1 MGDASHAIPE
11 CSIRLSSLEH
21 VLGGV
26 SAASLAPEDYVKPV
40 ADWLSR
46 SCRDSQDSE
55 TATRQLHNWRSAF
68 EADLSFGG
76 PREVANLTLAVAFLR
91 ENGCR
96 SRSPS
101 PDDLDLVWDLIYTA
115 LCSRHLPQP
124 LCAASR
130 SAQGF
135 FAVPLCSLLRDG
147 NIDELF
153 RLHVWLP
160 DGHRG
165 NDDFSI
171 HSHQPFAQSWV
182 LAGEGLDQ
190 LYSVQVSEEASR
202 STHATY
208 EIAWSD
214 GNEQTVTTAYKTHQT
229 YSIVQNTGTR
239 VRAALTASRAH
250 SRNMTYTVPAGA
262 FHSTRVALETM
273 HATLFFFDSQ
283 RGFVPRAPVLG
294 PPDAQSLKQLRDP
307 AGATA
312 KMLAERVE
320 LFRTWELL
328 VERGRHYAKTPELE
342 VALVALND
350 ALSLCESTDDF
361 PNPAYYRRVVLGE
374 LGSLNR
380 RLGRYEKAR
389 DIWTQV
395 IAETQPSL
403 QQVEMTGELGV
414 VYRHMNLLDEAKRA
428 FEMQY
433 HTASELGSEQAMC
446 RAIGNLGIVN
456 FHLSQ
461 RMLRS
466 ATEQLQER
474 VERAR
479 QIRET
484 PAGDG
489 RDPRTDTERLA
500 FAATQEIVGHARLSL
515 CHAAQGK
522 TKQAVDSALESLHLS
537 LGLEVT
543 QKDSTLIAFSRFF
556 YGRALLMNGQR
567 DQALEQFNPPPPS
580 CTPAMAMCKEPSEE
594 HSQYLEELVDAGA
607 DMDLV
612 DEQGYTAL
620 DYAAFSGDTAS
631 EDLVLEG
638 LRRKHSAEPDV
649 EAKLKQRHADA
660 RLRRR
665 YRELFQEKM
674 RPILLRHRR
683 VDALPKLRRVYAE
696 ALSAEEE
703 SGRIF
708 DRLKFM
714 RWPDFVR
721 HGKLL
726 RSSEVLTNRLEAS
739 SSGAEA
745 DFVIFFSYRW
755 INKDKTAT
763 SPDDASR
770 TQYRRMKAAVEEFL
784 ELHPT
789 VDPET
794 LGIWVDHTC
803 VNQDDPMAGVNALPM
818 ILAQCN
824 ALISLVDDLYYT
836 RAWCAIEAIMIQ
848 KLKRAYD
855 IHLWYEQV
863 VTSPG
868 QEGIVAGHDAKKWS
882 LREGPL
888 DLEITMADKHLTF
901 EDDRPKVLFLE
912 RQSKLLA

>member
-1 MGDASHAIPE
+1 MGDAH
-11 CSIRLSSLEH
+11 CSISLCSLEQ
-21 VLGGV
+21 VLEGV
-26 SAASLAPEDYVKPV
+26 AAASRAPEEYLKPV
-40 ADWLSR
+40 AKWLSQFH
-46 SCRDSQDSE
+46 RDNQE
-55 TATRQLHNWRSAF
+55 AITRPLHGWRSAF
-68 EADLSFGG
+68 DVNLSFGG
-76 PREVANLTLAVAFLR
+76 PREVMNLTLAVAFLR
-91 ENGCR
+91 GSCR
-96 SRSPS
+96 QSLCVSARN
-101 PDDLDLVWDLIYTA
+101 LDLVWDLIYTA
-115 LCSRHLPQP
+115 LGSRHLSRP
-124 LCAASR
+124 LCAPFR

-135 FAVPLCSLLRDG
+135 LAVPLCSLLKDG

-165 NDDFSI
+165 NDSFAI
-171 HSHQPFAQSWV
+171 HSHQPLGQSWI
-182 LAGEGLDQ
+182 LAGEGIDHS
-190 LYSVQVSEEASR
+190 YQVDESENAAC

-214 GNEQTVTTAYKTHQT
+214 GKGRDAAYKTHQT

-239 VRAALTASRAH
+239 VRATLTSSQAH
-250 SRNMTYTVPAGA
+250 SRDMTYTVPAGA
-262 FHSTRVALETM
+262 FHTTKVAPETM
-273 HATLFFFDSQ
+273 HATLFFFDSH
-283 RGFVPRAPVLG
+283 RGFTRRAPVLG
-294 PPDAQSLKQLRDP
+294 PPDAQSFKQFRDP
-307 AGATA
+307 AGITA
-312 KMLAERVE
+312 KMLVERVQ
-320 LFRTWELL
+320 LLRRWELL
-328 VERGRHYAKTPELE
+328 VQKGRHSAKTSELE
-342 VALVALND
+342 FALVAFND
-350 ALSLCESTDDF
+350 ALSLCESSEEF
-361 PNPAYYRRVVLGE
+361 PNPAYYRRLVLSE
-374 LGSLNR
+374 LGNLNR
-380 RLGRYEKAR
+380 RLGRYQKAR
-389 DIWTQV
+389 DILEAV
-395 IAETQPSL
+395 IAETEPSL
-403 QQVEMTGELGV
+403 QQIEMCGELGV

-433 HTASELGSEQAMC
+433 HTAKELGSEEAMC
-446 RAIGNLGIVN
+446 RAIGNLGMVN

-461 RMLRS
+461 RTLQL
-466 ATEQLQER
+466 ATKQLKER
-474 VERAR
+474 IERAR

-484 PAGDG
+484 SSRNGIDTK
-489 RDPRTDTERLA
+489 TDTGRLA

-522 TKQAVDSALESLHLS
+522 TREAVASALASLNLS
-537 LGLEVT
+537 VDMEAT

-556 YGRALLMNGQR
+556 YGRALLLDGQCEE
-567 DQALEQFNPPPPS
+567 ALKHFNPPGPS
-580 CTPAMAMCKEPSEE
+580 CTPAMAMCKEPSDE
-594 HSQYLEELVDAGA
+594 HRQYLEDLVNAGA
-607 DMDLV
+607 DMDLL

-631 EDLVLEG
+631 EALVLEG
-638 LRRKHSAEPDV
+638 LRRKHSADPDI
-649 EAKLKQRHADA
+649 EDKLRQRHADA

-674 RPILLRHRR
+674 RPILLRHRGA
-683 VDALPKLRRVYAE
+683 DALPKLRRVYAE
-696 ALSAEEE
+696 TLSAEPE

-714 RWPDFVR
+714 RWPDFAR
-721 HGKLL
+721 HGELL
-726 RSSEVLTNRLEAS
+726 RSSEIKTNHLTTS
-739 SSGAEA
+739 SVGTEA

-755 INKDKTAT
+755 INKDRAAT
-763 SPDDASR
+763 SPDDANK
-770 TQYRRMKAAVEEFL
+770 TQYRRMKSAVEEFL
-784 ELHPT
+784 KLHPT

-803 VNQDDPMAGVNALPM
+803 VNQDDPMPGVNALPM

-863 VTSPG
+863 ATSPPDDSMV
-868 QEGIVAGHDAKKWS
+868 EHEARKWS

-888 DLEITMADKHLTF
+888 DVEITMADKRLTF